1 MYLWLNY
8 KILCTWSEYYLP
20 LYFITSVLTYCWE
33 VSLENVTLME
43 ISAICVL
50 YSIVDVSPPKSYH
63 FTLNSLFHLTDDFF
77 VTQKQLKVWFMFY
90 WNKQHTNFYHILWNS
105 RIDVFRPV
113 AFLSHPLMFPSTS
126 SLNFPNYRWQ
136 QINENKT
143 VYIATLLQA

>member
-1 MYLWLNY
+1 MYLWLNH
-8 KILCTWSEYYLP
+8 KILCTGSLYYLT
-20 LYFITSVLTYCWE
+20 LYFIKNVLSYCWE

-43 ISAICVL
+43 ISAMCSL
-50 YSIVDVSPPKSYH
+50 FYCWCVSPESYH
-63 FTLNSLFHLTDDFF
+63 FTLNSLFHLTDYFF

-105 RIDVFRPV
+105 RIDVFCPV

-136 QINENKT
+136 QINENRT

>member
-8 KILCTWSEYYLP
+8 KIVCTWSEYYLP
-20 LYFITSVLTYCWE
+20 LYFITSVLSYCWE

-105 RIDVFRPV
+105 RIDVFCPV

>member
-1 MYLWLNY
+1 MHLWLNH
-8 KILCTWSEYYLP
+8 KVLCTRSEYYLTV
-20 LYFITSVLTYCWE
+20 YFIISVLSYCWE

-43 ISAICVL
+43 ILAICVL
-50 YSIVDVSPPKSYH
+50 FYWCVSPKSYH
-63 FTLNSLFHLTDDFF
+63 FTLNSLLHLTDYFF

-90 WNKQHTNFYHILWNS
+90 WSKQHTNFYHILWNS

-126 SLNFPNYRWQ
+126 SLDFPNYRWQ
-136 QINENKT
+136 QINENRT

>member
-1 MYLWLNY
+1 MYWVWVLLDSVFHY
-8 KILCTWSEYYLP
+8 KCLKLLLGSFPWECYTDGNFSYMCSL
-20 LYFITSVLTYCWE
+20 FCCWR
-33 VSLENVTLME
+33 V
-43 ISAICVL
+43 A
-50 YSIVDVSPPKSYH
+50 PKSYH
-63 FTLNSLFHLTDDFF
+63 FTLNFLLHLTDYFF

-105 RIDVFRPV
+105 RIDVFHPV

-136 QINENKT
+136 QINENRT

>member
-1 MYLWLNY
+1 MHLWLNH
-8 KILCTWSEYYLP
+8 KVLCTRSEYYLTV
-20 LYFITSVLTYCWE
+20 YVIISVLSYCWE

-43 ISAICVL
+43 ILAICVL
-50 YSIVDVSPPKSYH
+50 FYWRVSPKSYH
-63 FTLNSLFHLTDDFF
+63 FTLNSLLHLTDYFF

-126 SLNFPNYRWQ
+126 SLDFPNYRWQ
-136 QINENKT
+136 QINENRT

>member
-1 MYLWLNY
+1 MYLVWVLLASIFHY
-8 KILCTWSEYYLP
+8 KCLKLLLGSFPWECYTDANFSYMCSL
-20 LYFITSVLTYCWE
+20 FYCWR
-33 VSLENVTLME
+33 VS
-43 ISAICVL
+43 
-50 YSIVDVSPPKSYH
+50 PKSYH